1 MDGKG
6 MMENQ
11 LQKDREHKLQ
21 INTQEQQTIETTAF
35 DERFLQLNQESYAN
49 QTAEPDS
56 LALYREKT
64 AEMKDTA
71 ELGGTSG
78 KGKKSIDAEKKE
90 KIRRSKALT
99 GKATAYTEEIH
110 TQLAQVQQETTK
122 NDPELQLR
130 FLEQYRFT
138 PQMFVSSN
146 IRANFKEY
154 VSLVN
159 SYYKLQGLY
168 EESEDAAGMQRLE
181 ALAPI
186 VEAFTHRLSVYCEQ
200 NRVFLSGEILADKQ
214 KASQL
219 TQQEIDNWYGLVSEY
234 EPETAELPAA
244 PEEQLTAEEMKQVCT
259 QIHLLREDAEADPNS
274 DPAWLE
280 DLRLREQRYQAYYL
294 LAAKKAELADGGDT
308 AELEQTIRELQE
320 DVRRLELRKLRM
332 ELGMPQAGQQTETV
346 RRTREEAIS
355 TDSDML
361 SYQSRDRLAALN
373 RSLQEAGGSPD
384 TVALIG
390 QYVQGTRYRV
400 GYTRERENL
409 QAAQKAVEKAL
420 QQENNEQIREALL
433 GVKSYFDTMTNGT
446 LVVPEGAEI
455 LDFRN
460 KRPEETGTGQ
470 SGSTRNALIRKLT
483 YWSDQKDTP
492 LFAHEPTV
500 NDLKQRLV
508 SNCYM
513 MASVAGLVEFS
524 PEILKSCIVDEGDS
538 VVVRLYER
546 RVVEKAKEQPE
557 EETSVEKETSV
568 EELTEG
574 ELQEDQLGKDLLN
587 GFEVV
592 DDFEET
598 ELAPIY
604 VRVSK
609 EIPRIAGADA
619 LSSGA
624 LWMQM
629 IEKACAFVGK
639 ENVKGY
645 QSLWYGEGGAFLE
658 RLLGISQ
665 EPVGMENEDALFEEI
680 RTAKE
685 RGYVYHAGSKGTA
698 GKEDGLNGG
707 HAYTVM
713 GAKEID
719 GKKCILLR
727 NPYSTFS
734 LQYQENGEKT
744 RTGDLINVSSDETYG
759 QFYIEVS
766 DFVRTFERVSRTNI
780 AAGT

>member
-35 DERFLQLNQESYAN
+35 DERFLQLTQENYAN

-159 SYYKLQGLY
+159 SYYKLQSLY

-244 PEEQLTAEEMKQVCT
+244 PEEQLTAEEMKQVCA

-355 TDSDML
+355 TDSDKL

-373 RSLQEAGGSPD
+373 RSLQEVGGSPD
-384 TVALIG
+384 TVALIR

-409 QAAQKAVEKAL
+409 QAARKAVEKAL

-470 SGSTRNALIRKLT
+470 RGATRNALIRKLT

-557 EETSVEKETSV
+557 EETSVE
-568 EELTEG
+568 ELTEG
-574 ELQEDQLGKDLLN
+574 ELQEDQLGDNLMN
-587 GFEVV
+587 GFEML
-592 DDFEET
+592 DDIEET
-598 ELAPIY
+598 ELTPIY

-639 ENVKGY
+639 DKVKGY
-645 QSLWYGEGGAFLE
+645 QSLWYGEVGSFLE
-658 RLLGISQ
+658 RLLGISK
-665 EPVGMENEDALFEEI
+665 EPVNTEDEDALFEEI
-680 RTAKE
+680 RTGKE

>member
-6 MMENQ
+6 MMGNQ
-11 LQKDREHKLQ
+11 LQKEREHKLQ
-21 INTQEQQTIETTAF
+21 ITTQEQQTIETTAF
-35 DERFLQLNQESYAN
+35 DERFLQLTQESYAN

-78 KGKKSIDAEKKE
+78 KGKKSINAEKKE

-280 DLRLREQRYQAYYL
+280 DLQLREQRYQAYYL

-332 ELGMPQAGQQTETV
+332 ELGMPQAGQQTETI

-355 TDSDML
+355 TDSDKL

-409 QAAQKAVEKAL
+409 QAARKAVEKAL

-446 LVVPEGAEI
+446 LVIPEGAEI

-470 SGSTRNALIRKLT
+470 SGATRNALIRKLT

-546 RVVEKAKEQPE
+546 RVVEKAKKQPE
-557 EETSVEKETSV
+557 EETSV

-629 IEKACAFVGK
+629 IEKACAFVGR
-639 ENVKGY
+639 NGVTGY
-645 QSLWYGEGGAFLE
+645 QSLWYGEVGSFLE
-658 RLLGISQ
+658 RLLGISK
-665 EPVGMENEDALFEEI
+665 EPVGTEDEDALFEEI
-680 RTAKE
+680 RTGKE

>member
-11 LQKDREHKLQ
+11 LQKEREHKLQ
-21 INTQEQQTIETTAF
+21 ITTQEQQTIETTAF
-35 DERFLQLNQESYAN
+35 DERFLQLTQESYAN

-78 KGKKSIDAEKKE
+78 KGKKSINAEKKE

-244 PEEQLTAEEMKQVCT
+244 PEEQLTAEEMKQVCA

-355 TDSDML
+355 TDSDKL

-409 QAAQKAVEKAL
+409 QAARKAVEKAL

-470 SGSTRNALIRKLT
+470 RGATRNALIRKLT

-557 EETSVEKETSV
+557 EETSVE
-568 EELTEG
+568 ELTEG
-574 ELQEDQLGKDLLN
+574 ELQEDQLGDNLMN
-587 GFEVV
+587 GFEML
-592 DDFEET
+592 DDIEET
-598 ELAPIY
+598 ELTPIY

-639 ENVKGY
+639 DKVKGY
-645 QSLWYGEGGAFLE
+645 QSLWYGEVGSFLE
-658 RLLGISQ
+658 RLLGISK
-665 EPVGMENEDALFEEI
+665 EPVNTEDEDALFEEI
-680 RTAKE
+680 RTGKE

>member
-35 DERFLQLNQESYAN
+35 DERFLQLTQESYAN

-409 QAAQKAVEKAL
+409 QAARKAVEKAL
-420 QQENNEQIREALL
+420 QQENNEQIRTALL

-557 EETSVEKETSV
+557 EETSVE
-568 EELTEG
+568 ELTEG

-665 EPVGMENEDALFEEI
+665 EPVGTEDEDALFEEI

-685 RGYVYHAGSKGTA
+685 RGYVYNAGSKGTA

-766 DFVRTFERVSRTNI
+766 DFVRTFERVTRTNI

>member
-21 INTQEQQTIETTAF
+21 ITTQEQQTIETTAF

-355 TDSDML
+355 TDSDKL

-409 QAAQKAVEKAL
+409 QAARKAVEKAL

-557 EETSVEKETSV
+557 EETSVEEV
-568 EELTEG
+568 TEG
-574 ELQEDQLGKDLLN
+574 ELQEDQLEKDLMEDIEML
-587 GFEVV
+587 

-629 IEKACAFVGK
+629 IEKACAFVGR
-639 ENVKGY
+639 NGVKGY

-658 RLLGISQ
+658 RLLGISK
-665 EPVGMENEDALFEEI
+665 EPVGTEDEDALFEEI

>member
-78 KGKKSIDAEKKE
+78 KGKKSINAEKKE

-110 TQLAQVQQETTK
+110 TQLAQVQQETTQ

-355 TDSDML
+355 TDSDKL

-409 QAAQKAVEKAL
+409 QAARKAVEKAL

-460 KRPEETGTGQ
+460 KRPEEAGTGQ

-546 RVVEKAKEQPE
+546 KVVEKAKEQPE
-557 EETSVEKETSV
+557 EETSVE
-568 EELTEG
+568 ELTEE

-592 DDFEET
+592 DDIEET

-645 QSLWYGEGGAFLE
+645 QSLWYGEVGSFLE
-658 RLLGISQ
+658 RLLGISK
-665 EPVGMENEDALFEEI
+665 EPVNTENEDALFEEI
-680 RTAKE
+680 RTGKE

>member
-11 LQKDREHKLQ
+11 LQKEREHKLQ
-21 INTQEQQTIETTAF
+21 VNTQEQQKIETTAF
-35 DERFLQLNQESYAN
+35 DERFLQLTQESYAN

-78 KGKKSIDAEKKE
+78 KGKKSINAEKKE
-90 KIRRSKALT
+90 KIRRSKAMT
-99 GKATAYTEEIH
+99 SKATAYTEEIH

-159 SYYKLQGLY
+159 SYYKIQRLY

-219 TQQEIDNWYGLVSEY
+219 TQQEIDDWYGLVSEY
-234 EPETAELPAA
+234 EPQTAELPAA
-244 PEEQLTAEEMKQVCT
+244 PEEQLTAEEMKQVCA

-332 ELGMPQAGQQTETV
+332 ELGMPQAGQQTETT

-355 TDSDML
+355 TDSDKL

-373 RSLQEAGGSPD
+373 RSLQAAGGSPD

-409 QAAQKAVEKAL
+409 QAARKAVEKAL

-433 GVKSYFDTMTNGT
+433 GVKSYFDKMTNGT

-455 LDFRN
+455 LDCRN
-460 KRPEETGTGQ
+460 KRPEESGTGGR
-470 SGSTRNALIRKLT
+470 GSTRNALIRKLT

-513 MASVAGLVEFS
+513 MASTAGLVEFS
-524 PEILKSCIVDEGDS
+524 PEILKGCIVDEGDS

-546 RVVEKAKEQPE
+546 RVVNKAKEQPE
-557 EETSVEKETSV
+557 EEPSV

-574 ELQEDQLGKDLLN
+574 ELQEDQLEDDLLD
-587 GFEVV
+587 GFDLL
-592 DDFEET
+592 DDIEET

-629 IEKACAFVGK
+629 IEKACAFVGRDK
-639 ENVKGY
+639 VKGY

-658 RLLGISQ
+658 RLLGIS
-665 EPVGMENEDALFEEI
+665 PVHVDTEDEDALFEEI
-680 RTAKE
+680 RTGKE
-685 RGYVYHAGSKGTA
+685 RGYVYNAGTKGTA
-698 GKEDGLNGG
+698 GKEDGLNGR

-766 DFVRTFERVSRTNI
+766 DFVRKFGQVTRTNI

>member
-35 DERFLQLNQESYAN
+35 DERFLQLTQESYAN

-78 KGKKSIDAEKKE
+78 KGKKSINAEKKE

-259 QIHLLREDAEADPNS
+259 QIHLLREGAEADPNS

-332 ELGMPQAGQQTETV
+332 ELGMPQAGQQTETIH
-346 RRTREEAIS
+346 RTREEAIS
-355 TDSDML
+355 TDSDKL

-409 QAAQKAVEKAL
+409 QAARKAVEKAL

-460 KRPEETGTGQ
+460 KRPEESGTGQ
-470 SGSTRNALIRKLT
+470 SGATRNALIRKLT

-557 EETSVEKETSV
+557 EETSVE
-568 EELTEG
+568 ELTEG

-629 IEKACAFVGK
+629 IEKACAFVGR
-639 ENVKGY
+639 NGVKGY
-645 QSLWYGEGGAFLE
+645 QSLWYGEVGSFLE
-658 RLLGISQ
+658 RLLGISK
-665 EPVGMENEDALFEEI
+665 EPVETENEDALFEEI
-680 RTAKE
+680 RTGKE

>member
-35 DERFLQLNQESYAN
+35 DERFLQLKQENYAN

-78 KGKKSIDAEKKE
+78 KGKKSINAEKKE

-186 VEAFTHRLSVYCEQ
+186 VEAFTQRLSVYCEQ

-244 PEEQLTAEEMKQVCT
+244 PEEQLTAEEMKQVCA

-355 TDSDML
+355 TDSDKL

-373 RSLQEAGGSPD
+373 RSLQEVGGSPD

-409 QAAQKAVEKAL
+409 QAARKAVEKAL

-470 SGSTRNALIRKLT
+470 RGATRNALIRKLT

-557 EETSVEKETSV
+557 EETSVE
-568 EELTEG
+568 ELTEA

-587 GFEVV
+587 GFEML
-592 DDFEET
+592 DDIEET
-598 ELAPIY
+598 ELTPIY

-665 EPVGMENEDALFEEI
+665 EPVGMEDEDALFEEI

>member
-11 LQKDREHKLQ
+11 LQKEREHKLQ
-21 INTQEQQTIETTAF
+21 ITTQEQQTIETTAF
-35 DERFLQLNQESYAN
+35 DERFLQLTQESYAN

-78 KGKKSIDAEKKE
+78 KGKKSINAEKKE

-110 TQLAQVQQETTK
+110 TQLAEVQQETTK

-244 PEEQLTAEEMKQVCT
+244 PEEQLTAEEMKQVCA
-259 QIHLLREDAEADPNS
+259 QIHLLREDAETDPNS

-280 DLRLREQRYQAYYL
+280 DLQLREQRYQAYYL

-332 ELGMPQAGQQTETV
+332 ELGMPQAGQQTETIH
-346 RRTREEAIS
+346 RTREEAIS
-355 TDSDML
+355 TDSDKL

-400 GYTRERENL
+400 GSTRERENL
-409 QAAQKAVEKAL
+409 QAARKAVEKAL

-460 KRPEETGTGQ
+460 KRPEEAGTGQ

-546 RVVEKAKEQPE
+546 RVVEKAKKQPE
-557 EETSVEKETSV
+557 EETSV

-629 IEKACAFVGK
+629 IEKACAFVGR
-639 ENVKGY
+639 NGVKGY
-645 QSLWYGEGGAFLE
+645 QSLWYGEVGSFLE
-658 RLLGISQ
+658 RLLGISK
-665 EPVGMENEDALFEEI
+665 EPVETENEDALFEEI
-680 RTAKE
+680 RTGKE

>member
-35 DERFLQLNQESYAN
+35 DERFLQLTQESYAN

-409 QAAQKAVEKAL
+409 QAARKAVEKAL

-557 EETSVEKETSV
+557 EETSVEEV
-568 EELTEG
+568 TEG
-574 ELQEDQLGKDLLN
+574 ELQEDQLEKDLMEDIEML
-587 GFEVV
+587 

-629 IEKACAFVGK
+629 IEKACAFVGR
-639 ENVKGY
+639 NGVKGY
-645 QSLWYGEGGAFLE
+645 QSLWYGEVGSFLE
-658 RLLGISQ
+658 RLLGISK
-665 EPVGMENEDALFEEI
+665 EPVGTEDEDALFEEI

>member
-11 LQKDREHKLQ
+11 LQKEREHKLQ
-21 INTQEQQTIETTAF
+21 ITTQEQQTIETTAF
-35 DERFLQLNQESYAN
+35 DERFLQLTQESYAN

-78 KGKKSIDAEKKE
+78 KGKKSINAEKKE

-99 GKATAYTEEIH
+99 VKATAYTEEIH

-244 PEEQLTAEEMKQVCT
+244 PEEQLTAEEMKQVCA

-332 ELGMPQAGQQTETV
+332 ELGMPQAGQQTETIH
-346 RRTREEAIS
+346 RTREEAIS
-355 TDSDML
+355 TDSDKL

-373 RSLQEAGGSPD
+373 RSLQAAGGSPD

-409 QAAQKAVEKAL
+409 QAARKAVEKAL

-433 GVKSYFDTMTNGT
+433 EVKSYFDTMTNGT

-460 KRPEETGTGQ
+460 KRPEESGTGQ
-470 SGSTRNALIRKLT
+470 IGSTRNALIRKLT

-513 MASVAGLVEFS
+513 MASTAGLVEFS

-546 RVVEKAKEQPE
+546 RVVEKTKEQPE
-557 EETSVEKETSV
+557 EETSVEEV
-568 EELTEG
+568 TEG
-574 ELQEDQLGKDLLN
+574 ELQEDQLEKDLMEDIEML
-587 GFEVV
+587 
-592 DDFEET
+592 DDIEKT
-598 ELAPIY
+598 EFAPIY

-629 IEKACAFVGK
+629 IEKACAFVGRN
-639 ENVKGY
+639 EVKGY
-645 QSLWYGEGGAFLE
+645 QSLWYGEGGEFLE

-665 EPVGMENEDALFEEI
+665 EPVGMEDENALFEEI

-685 RGYVYHAGSKGTA
+685 RGYVYNAGSKDAA

-713 GAKEID
+713 GAKVID

-766 DFVRTFERVSRTNI
+766 DFVRKFKRVTRTNI

>member
-11 LQKDREHKLQ
+11 LQKEREHKLQ

-159 SYYKLQGLY
+159 SYYKLQRLY

-355 TDSDML
+355 TDSDKL

-409 QAAQKAVEKAL
+409 QAARKAVEKAL
-420 QQENNEQIREALL
+420 QQENNEQIRTALL

-557 EETSVEKETSV
+557 EETSVE
-568 EELTEG
+568 ELTEG

-629 IEKACAFVGK
+629 IEKACAFVGR
-639 ENVKGY
+639 NGVKGY
-645 QSLWYGEGGAFLE
+645 QSLWYGEVGSFLE
-658 RLLGISQ
+658 RLLGISK
-665 EPVGMENEDALFEEI
+665 EPVGTEDEDALFEEI

>member
-35 DERFLQLNQESYAN
+35 DERFLQLKQENYAN

-78 KGKKSIDAEKKE
+78 KGKKSINAEKKE

-186 VEAFTHRLSVYCEQ
+186 VEAFTQRLSVYCEQ

-244 PEEQLTAEEMKQVCT
+244 PEEQLTAEEMKQVCA

-355 TDSDML
+355 TDSDKL

-373 RSLQEAGGSPD
+373 RSLQEVGGSPD

-409 QAAQKAVEKAL
+409 QAARKAVEKAL

-470 SGSTRNALIRKLT
+470 RGATRNALIRKLT

-557 EETSVEKETSV
+557 EETSVE
-568 EELTEG
+568 ELTEA

-587 GFEVV
+587 GFEML
-592 DDFEET
+592 DDIEET
-598 ELAPIY
+598 ELTPIY

-665 EPVGMENEDALFEEI
+665 EPVGTEDEDALFEEI

>member
-35 DERFLQLNQESYAN
+35 DERFLQLTQESYAN

-78 KGKKSIDAEKKE
+78 KGKKSINAEKKE

-99 GKATAYTEEIH
+99 SKATAYTEEIH

-154 VSLVN
+154 VSLIN

-168 EESEDAAGMQRLE
+168 EESEDTAGMQRLE

-234 EPETAELPAA
+234 EPETAELSAA

-332 ELGMPQAGQQTETV
+332 ELGMPQAGQQTETIH
-346 RRTREEAIS
+346 RTREEAIS
-355 TDSDML
+355 TDSDKL

-373 RSLQEAGGSPD
+373 RSLQAAGGPPD

-409 QAAQKAVEKAL
+409 QAARKAVEKAL

-460 KRPEETGTGQ
+460 KRPEEAGTGQ

-513 MASVAGLVEFS
+513 MASTAGLVEFS

-557 EETSVEKETSV
+557 EETSVEEV
-568 EELTEG
+568 TEG
-574 ELQEDQLGKDLLN
+574 ELQEDQLEKDLMEDIEML
-587 GFEVV
+587 
-592 DDFEET
+592 DDIEET
-598 ELAPIY
+598 EFAPIY

-658 RLLGISQ
+658 RLLGISL
-665 EPVGMENEDALFEEI
+665 EPVDMENEDALFEEI

-685 RGYVYHAGSKGTA
+685 RGYVYNVGSKDEA

-719 GKKCILLR
+719 GKKYILLR

-766 DFVRTFERVSRTNI
+766 DFVRKFKKVTRTNI

>member
-11 LQKDREHKLQ
+11 LQKEREHKLQ

-35 DERFLQLNQESYAN
+35 DERFLQLTQESYAN

-78 KGKKSIDAEKKE
+78 KGKKSINAEKKE

-244 PEEQLTAEEMKQVCT
+244 PEEQLTAEEMKQVCA

-400 GYTRERENL
+400 GYTREREHL
-409 QAAQKAVEKAL
+409 QAARKAVEKAL
-420 QQENNEQIREALL
+420 QQENNEQIRTALL

-446 LVVPEGAEI
+446 LVIPEGAEI

-658 RLLGISQ
+658 RLLGISK
-665 EPVGMENEDALFEEI
+665 EPVDTENEDALFEEI

-719 GKKCILLR
+719 GKKYILLR

>member
-280 DLRLREQRYQAYYL
+280 DLRLREQRYQAYHL

-409 QAAQKAVEKAL
+409 QAARKAVEKAL
-420 QQENNEQIREALL
+420 QQENNEQIRTALL

-460 KRPEETGTGQ
+460 KRPEEAGTGQ

-557 EETSVEKETSV
+557 EETSV

-658 RLLGISQ
+658 RLLGISK
-665 EPVGMENEDALFEEI
+665 EPVGTEDEDALFEEI

>member
-11 LQKDREHKLQ
+11 LQKEREHKLQ

-409 QAAQKAVEKAL
+409 QAARKAVEKAL
-420 QQENNEQIREALL
+420 QQENNEQIRTALL

-460 KRPEETGTGQ
+460 KRPEEAGTGQ

-665 EPVGMENEDALFEEI
+665 EPVGTEDEDALFEEI

-766 DFVRTFERVSRTNI
+766 DFVRTFERVTRTNI

>member
-11 LQKDREHKLQ
+11 LQKEREHKLQ
-21 INTQEQQTIETTAF
+21 ITTQEQQTIETTAF
-35 DERFLQLNQESYAN
+35 DERFLQLTQESYAN

-78 KGKKSIDAEKKE
+78 KGKKSINAEKKE

-110 TQLAQVQQETTK
+110 TQLAEVQQETTK

-259 QIHLLREDAEADPNS
+259 QIHLLRENAEADPNS

-355 TDSDML
+355 TDSDKL

-373 RSLQEAGGSPD
+373 RSLQAAGGSPD

-409 QAAQKAVEKAL
+409 QAARKAVEKAL

-470 SGSTRNALIRKLT
+470 RGATRNALIRKLT

-546 RVVEKAKEQPE
+546 RVVEKAKKQPE
-557 EETSVEKETSV
+557 EETSV

-592 DDFEET
+592 DDIEET

-645 QSLWYGEGGAFLE
+645 QSLWYGEVGSFLE
-658 RLLGISQ
+658 RLLGISK
-665 EPVGMENEDALFEEI
+665 EPVDTENEDALFEEI
-680 RTAKE
+680 RTGKE

>member
-11 LQKDREHKLQ
+11 LQKEREHKLQ

-35 DERFLQLNQESYAN
+35 DERFLQLTQESYAN

-71 ELGGTSG
+71 ELGGTSS
-78 KGKKSIDAEKKE
+78 KGKKSINAEKKE

-409 QAAQKAVEKAL
+409 QAARKAVEKAL

-470 SGSTRNALIRKLT
+470 RGATRNALIRKLT

-546 RVVEKAKEQPE
+546 RVVEKAKEQPGE
-557 EETSVEKETSV
+557 ETSV

-574 ELQEDQLGKDLLN
+574 ELQEDQLGDNLMN
-587 GFEVV
+587 GFEML
-592 DDFEET
+592 DDIEET
-598 ELAPIY
+598 ELTPIY

-639 ENVKGY
+639 DKVKGY
-645 QSLWYGEGGAFLE
+645 QSLWYGEVGSFLE
-658 RLLGISQ
+658 RLLGISK
-665 EPVGMENEDALFEEI
+665 EPVNTEDEDALFEEI
-680 RTAKE
+680 RTGKE
-685 RGYVYHAGSKGTA
+685 RGYVYHAGSKGSA

>member
-1 MDGKG
+1 MSKTGV
-6 MMENQ
+6 MESQ
-11 LQKDREHKLQ
+11 LHKEQEHKLQ
-21 INTQEQQTIETTAF
+21 INTQEQQAVETTVF
-35 DERFLQLNQESYAN
+35 DERFLQQTQESHAN

-78 KGKKSIDAEKKE
+78 KGAKSINAEKKE
-90 KIRRSKALT
+90 KIRRSKAMT
-99 GKATAYTEEIH
+99 SKATAYTEEIH
-110 TQLAQVQQETTK
+110 TQLAQVQRETTK

-168 EESEDAAGMQRLE
+168 EESDDTAGMQRLE
-181 ALAPI
+181 ALAPV

-244 PEEQLTAEEMKQVCT
+244 PEEQLTAEEMQQVCA

-280 DLRLREQRYQAYYL
+280 DLQLREQRYQAYYL
-294 LAAKKAELADGGDT
+294 LAARKDELGRMGENGGDT
-308 AELEQTIRELQE
+308 AELEQTIKELQA
-320 DVRRLELRKLRM
+320 DVKRLELRKLRM
-332 ELGMPQAGQQTETV
+332 ELGMPQVEQHTETT

-355 TDSDML
+355 TDSDKL
-361 SYQSRDRLAALN
+361 SYQSRDQLAALN
-373 RSLQEAGGSPD
+373 RSLQAAGGSPD

-390 QYVQGTRYRV
+390 QYIQGTRYRV
-400 GYTRERENL
+400 GYTKERENL
-409 QAAQKAVEKAL
+409 QAARKAVEKAL
-420 QQENNEQIREALL
+420 QQENNEELRETLSEI
-433 GVKSYFDTMTNGT
+433 KSYFDKMTNGT
-446 LVVPEGAEI
+446 LVVPEGTEI
-455 LDFRN
+455 LDCRN
-460 KRPEETGTGQ
+460 KRPEESGTGGR
-470 SGSTRNALIRKLT
+470 GSTRNALIRKLT

-513 MASVAGLVEFS
+513 MASTAGLVEFS

-546 RVVEKAKEQPE
+546 RVVNKAKEAPE
-557 EETSVEKETSV
+557 EEPPV
-568 EELTEG
+568 EELTE
-574 ELQEDQLGKDLLN
+574 EDLLEEQLDDDLLD
-587 GFEVV
+587 GFDLL
-592 DDFEET
+592 DDIEET

-629 IEKACAFVGK
+629 IEKACAFVGRDK
-639 ENVKGY
+639 VKGY

-658 RLLGISQ
+658 RLLGISP
-665 EPVGMENEDALFEEI
+665 EHVDTENEDALFEEI
-680 RTAKE
+680 RTGKE
-685 RGYVYHAGSKGTA
+685 RGYVYNAGTKGTA

-744 RTGDLINVSSDETYG
+744 RTGDMINVSSDETYG

-766 DFVRTFERVSRTNI
+766 DFVKKFGQVTRTNI
-780 AAGT
+780 ASGT

>member
-11 LQKDREHKLQ
+11 LQKEREHKLQ
-21 INTQEQQTIETTAF
+21 ITTQEQQTIETTAF
-35 DERFLQLNQESYAN
+35 DERFLQLTQESYAN

-78 KGKKSIDAEKKE
+78 KGKKSINAEKKE

-244 PEEQLTAEEMKQVCT
+244 PEEQLTAEEMKQVCA

-294 LAAKKAELADGGDT
+294 LAAKKAELTDGGDT

-332 ELGMPQAGQQTETV
+332 ELGMPQAGQQTETIH
-346 RRTREEAIS
+346 RTREEAIS
-355 TDSDML
+355 TDSDKL

-373 RSLQEAGGSPD
+373 RSLQAAGGSPD

-409 QAAQKAVEKAL
+409 QAARKAVEKAL

-433 GVKSYFDTMTNGT
+433 EVKSYFDTMTNGT

-460 KRPEETGTGQ
+460 KRPEESGTGQ

-513 MASVAGLVEFS
+513 MASTAGLVEFS

-546 RVVEKAKEQPE
+546 RVVEKTKEQPE
-557 EETSVEKETSV
+557 EETSVEEV
-568 EELTEG
+568 TEG
-574 ELQEDQLGKDLLN
+574 ELQEDQLEKDLMEDIEML
-587 GFEVV
+587 
-592 DDFEET
+592 DDIEKT
-598 ELAPIY
+598 EFAPIY

-639 ENVKGY
+639 EKVKGY
-645 QSLWYGEGGAFLE
+645 QSLWYGEGGEFLE

-665 EPVGMENEDALFEEI
+665 EPVGMEDENALFEEI

-685 RGYVYHAGSKGTA
+685 RGYVYNAGSKDAA

-713 GAKEID
+713 GAKVID

-766 DFVRTFERVSRTNI
+766 DFVRKFKRVTRTNI

>member
-35 DERFLQLNQESYAN
+35 DERFLQLTQESYAN

-355 TDSDML
+355 TDSDKL

-373 RSLQEAGGSPD
+373 RSLQEVGGSPD
-384 TVALIG
+384 TVALIR

-409 QAAQKAVEKAL
+409 QAARKAVEKAL

-470 SGSTRNALIRKLT
+470 RGATRNALIRKLT

-557 EETSVEKETSV
+557 EETSVE
-568 EELTEG
+568 ELTEG
-574 ELQEDQLGKDLLN
+574 ELQEDQLGDNLMN
-587 GFEVV
+587 GFEML
-592 DDFEET
+592 DDIEET
-598 ELAPIY
+598 ELTPIY

-639 ENVKGY
+639 DKVKGY
-645 QSLWYGEGGAFLE
+645 QSLWYGEVGSFLE
-658 RLLGISQ
+658 RLLGISK
-665 EPVGMENEDALFEEI
+665 EPVDTENEDALFEEI
-680 RTAKE
+680 RTGKE

-744 RTGDLINVSSDETYG
+744 RTGDLINASSDETYG

>member
-11 LQKDREHKLQ
+11 LQKEREHKLQ
-21 INTQEQQTIETTAF
+21 ITTQEQQTIETTAF
-35 DERFLQLNQESYAN
+35 DERFLQLTQESYAN

-78 KGKKSIDAEKKE
+78 KGKKSINAEKKE

-280 DLRLREQRYQAYYL
+280 DLQLREQRYQAYYL

-332 ELGMPQAGQQTETV
+332 ELGMPQAGQQTETI

-355 TDSDML
+355 TDSDKL

-409 QAAQKAVEKAL
+409 QAARKAVEKAL

-470 SGSTRNALIRKLT
+470 SGATRNALIRKLT

-546 RVVEKAKEQPE
+546 RVVEKAKKQPE
-557 EETSVEKETSV
+557 EETSV

-574 ELQEDQLGKDLLN
+574 ELQEDQLGKDLLD

-629 IEKACAFVGK
+629 IEKACAFVGR
-639 ENVKGY
+639 NGVKGY
-645 QSLWYGEGGAFLE
+645 QSLWYGEVGSFLE
-658 RLLGISQ
+658 RLLGISK
-665 EPVGMENEDALFEEI
+665 EPVETENEDALFEEI
-680 RTAKE
+680 RTGKE

>member
-355 TDSDML
+355 TDSDKL

-409 QAAQKAVEKAL
+409 QAARKAVEKAL

-470 SGSTRNALIRKLT
+470 RGATRNALIRKLT

-557 EETSVEKETSV
+557 EETSVE
-568 EELTEG
+568 ELTEG
-574 ELQEDQLGKDLLN
+574 ELQEDQLGDNLMN
-587 GFEVV
+587 GFEML
-592 DDFEET
+592 DDIEET
-598 ELAPIY
+598 ELTPIY

-639 ENVKGY
+639 DKVKGY
-645 QSLWYGEGGAFLE
+645 QSLWYGEVGSFLE
-658 RLLGISQ
+658 RLLGISK
-665 EPVGMENEDALFEEI
+665 EPVDTENEDALFEEI
-680 RTAKE
+680 RTGKE

-744 RTGDLINVSSDETYG
+744 RTGDLINASSDETYG

>member
-35 DERFLQLNQESYAN
+35 DERFLQLTQENYAN

-78 KGKKSIDAEKKE
+78 KGKKSINAEKKE

-244 PEEQLTAEEMKQVCT
+244 PEEQLTAEEMKQVCA

-355 TDSDML
+355 TDSDKL

-409 QAAQKAVEKAL
+409 QAARKAVEKAL

-470 SGSTRNALIRKLT
+470 RGATRNALIRKLT

-557 EETSVEKETSV
+557 EETSVE
-568 EELTEG
+568 ELTEG
-574 ELQEDQLGKDLLN
+574 ELQEDQLGDNLMN
-587 GFEVV
+587 GFEML
-592 DDFEET
+592 DDIEET
-598 ELAPIY
+598 ELTPIY

-639 ENVKGY
+639 DKVKGY
-645 QSLWYGEGGAFLE
+645 QSLWYGEVGSFLE
-658 RLLGISQ
+658 RLLGISK
-665 EPVGMENEDALFEEI
+665 EPVNTEDEDALFEEI
-680 RTAKE
+680 RTGKE

-744 RTGDLINVSSDETYG
+744 RTGDLINASSDETYG

>member
-35 DERFLQLNQESYAN
+35 DERFLQLKQENYAN

-78 KGKKSIDAEKKE
+78 KGKKSINAEKKE

-244 PEEQLTAEEMKQVCT
+244 PEEQLTAEEMKQVCA

-274 DPAWLE
+274 DPTWLE

-355 TDSDML
+355 TDSDKL

-409 QAAQKAVEKAL
+409 QAARKAVEKAL

-470 SGSTRNALIRKLT
+470 RGAARNALIRKLT

-557 EETSVEKETSV
+557 EETSVE
-568 EELTEG
+568 ELTEG
-574 ELQEDQLGKDLLN
+574 ELQEDQLGDNLMN
-587 GFEVV
+587 GFEML
-592 DDFEET
+592 DDIEET
-598 ELAPIY
+598 ELTPIY

-639 ENVKGY
+639 DKVKGY
-645 QSLWYGEGGAFLE
+645 QSLWYGEVGSFLE
-658 RLLGISQ
+658 RLLGISK
-665 EPVGMENEDALFEEI
+665 EPVDTEDEDALFEEI
-680 RTAKE
+680 RTGKE

>member
-35 DERFLQLNQESYAN
+35 DERFLQLTQESYAN

-78 KGKKSIDAEKKE
+78 KGKKSINAEKKE

-110 TQLAQVQQETTK
+110 TQLAQVQQETTQ

-259 QIHLLREDAEADPNS
+259 QIHLLRENAEADPNS

-409 QAAQKAVEKAL
+409 QAARKAVEKAL

-460 KRPEETGTGQ
+460 KRPEESGTGQ
-470 SGSTRNALIRKLT
+470 SGATRNALIRKLT

-546 RVVEKAKEQPE
+546 RVVEKAKKQPE
-557 EETSVEKETSV
+557 EETSV

-592 DDFEET
+592 DDIEET

-645 QSLWYGEGGAFLE
+645 QSLWYGEVGSFLE
-658 RLLGISQ
+658 RLLGISK
-665 EPVGMENEDALFEEI
+665 EPVDTENEDALFEEI
-680 RTAKE
+680 RTGKE

>member
-11 LQKDREHKLQ
+11 LQKEREHKLQ
-21 INTQEQQTIETTAF
+21 ITTQEQQTIETTAF
-35 DERFLQLNQESYAN
+35 DERFLQLTQESYAN

-78 KGKKSIDAEKKE
+78 KGKKSINAEKKE

-168 EESEDAAGMQRLE
+168 QESEDAEGMQRLE

-244 PEEQLTAEEMKQVCT
+244 PEEQLTAEEMKQVCA

-274 DPAWLE
+274 DTAWLE

-355 TDSDML
+355 TDSDKL

-409 QAAQKAVEKAL
+409 QAARKAVEKAL

-470 SGSTRNALIRKLT
+470 SGATRNALIRKLT

-557 EETSVEKETSV
+557 EETSVE
-568 EELTEG
+568 ELTEG
-574 ELQEDQLGKDLLN
+574 ELQEDQLGQELLN

-629 IEKACAFVGK
+629 IEKACAFVGRN
-639 ENVKGY
+639 EVKGY
-645 QSLWYGEGGAFLE
+645 QSLWYGEVGSFLE
-658 RLLGISQ
+658 RLLGISK
-665 EPVGMENEDALFEEI
+665 EPVDTEDEDALFEEI
-680 RTAKE
+680 RTGKE

>member
-11 LQKDREHKLQ
+11 LQKEREHKLQ

-35 DERFLQLNQESYAN
+35 DERFLQLTQESYAN

-64 AEMKDTA
+64 SEMKDTA

-78 KGKKSIDAEKKE
+78 KGKKSINAEKKE

-355 TDSDML
+355 TDSDKL

-409 QAAQKAVEKAL
+409 QAVRKAVEKAL
-420 QQENNEQIREALL
+420 QQENNEQIRKALL

-460 KRPEETGTGQ
+460 KRPEEAGTGQ

-557 EETSVEKETSV
+557 EETSVEEV
-568 EELTEG
+568 TEG
-574 ELQEDQLGKDLLN
+574 ELQEDQLEKDLMEDIEML
-587 GFEVV
+587 
-592 DDFEET
+592 DDIEKT
-598 ELAPIY
+598 EFAPIY

-665 EPVGMENEDALFEEI
+665 EPVGMEDEDALFEEI

-744 RTGDLINVSSDETYG
+744 RTGDLINVSSDDTYG

-766 DFVRTFERVSRTNI
+766 DFVRTFERVTRTNI

>member
-35 DERFLQLNQESYAN
+35 DERFLQLKQENYAN

-78 KGKKSIDAEKKE
+78 KGKKSINAEKKE

-244 PEEQLTAEEMKQVCT
+244 PEEQLTAEEMKQVCA

-409 QAAQKAVEKAL
+409 QAARKAVEKAL
-420 QQENNEQIREALL
+420 QQENNEQIRMALL

-460 KRPEETGTGQ
+460 KRPEEAGTGQ

-557 EETSVEKETSV
+557 EETSVEEV
-568 EELTEG
+568 TEG
-574 ELQEDQLGKDLLN
+574 ELQEDQLEKDLMEDIEML
-587 GFEVV
+587 
-592 DDFEET
+592 DDIEKT
-598 ELAPIY
+598 EFAPIY

-665 EPVGMENEDALFEEI
+665 EPVGMEDEDALFEEI

-719 GKKCILLR
+719 GKKYILLR

-766 DFVRTFERVSRTNI
+766 DFVRKFKRVTRTNI

>member
-11 LQKDREHKLQ
+11 LQKEREHKLQ
-21 INTQEQQTIETTAF
+21 INTKEQQTIETTAF
-35 DERFLQLNQESYAN
+35 DGRFLQLTQESYAN

-355 TDSDML
+355 TDSDKL

-409 QAAQKAVEKAL
+409 QAARKAVEKAL
-420 QQENNEQIREALL
+420 QQENNEQIRTALL

-557 EETSVEKETSV
+557 EETSVEEV
-568 EELTEG
+568 TEG
-574 ELQEDQLGKDLLN
+574 ELQEDQLEKDLMEDIEML
-587 GFEVV
+587 

-658 RLLGISQ
+658 RLLGISK
-665 EPVGMENEDALFEEI
+665 EPVGTEDEDALFEEI

>member
-1 MDGKG
+1 MSKTGV
-6 MMENQ
+6 MESQ
-11 LQKDREHKLQ
+11 LHKEQEHKLQ
-21 INTQEQQTIETTAF
+21 INTQEQQAVETTVF
-35 DERFLQLNQESYAN
+35 DERFLQQTQESHAN

-78 KGKKSIDAEKKE
+78 KGAKSINAEKKE
-90 KIRRSKALT
+90 KIRRSKAMT
-99 GKATAYTEEIH
+99 SKATAYTEEIH
-110 TQLAQVQQETTK
+110 TQLAQVQRETTK

-168 EESEDAAGMQRLE
+168 EESEDAEGMQRLE

-214 KASQL
+214 QASQL

-332 ELGMPQAGQQTETV
+332 ELGMPQAGQQTETI

-355 TDSDML
+355 TDSDKL

-409 QAAQKAVEKAL
+409 QAARKAVEKAL

-513 MASVAGLVEFS
+513 MASTAGLVEFS

-546 RVVEKAKEQPE
+546 RVVNKAKEAPE
-557 EETSVEKETSV
+557 EEPPV
-568 EELTEG
+568 EELTE
-574 ELQEDQLGKDLLN
+574 EDLLEEQLDDDLLD
-587 GFEVV
+587 GFDLL
-592 DDFEET
+592 DDIEET

-629 IEKACAFVGK
+629 IEKACAFVGRDK
-639 ENVKGY
+639 VKGY

-658 RLLGISQ
+658 RLLGISP
-665 EPVGMENEDALFEEI
+665 EPVDTENEDALFEEI
-680 RTAKE
+680 RTGKE
-685 RGYVYHAGSKGTA
+685 RGYVYNAGTKGTA

-744 RTGDLINVSSDETYG
+744 RTGDLINISSDETYG

-766 DFVRTFERVSRTNI
+766 DFVKKFGQVTRTNI
-780 AAGT
+780 ASGT

>member
-1 MDGKG
+1 
-6 MMENQ
+6 
-11 LQKDREHKLQ
+11 
-21 INTQEQQTIETTAF
+21 
-35 DERFLQLNQESYAN
+35 
-49 QTAEPDS
+49 
-56 LALYREKT
+56 
-64 AEMKDTA
+64 MKDTA

-78 KGKKSIDAEKKE
+78 KGKKSINAEKKE

-244 PEEQLTAEEMKQVCT
+244 PEEQLTAEEMKQVCA

-355 TDSDML
+355 TDSDKL

-384 TVALIG
+384 SATP
-390 QYVQGTRYRV
+390 
-400 GYTRERENL
+400 ER
-409 QAAQKAVEKAL
+409 
-420 QQENNEQIREALL
+420 
-433 GVKSYFDTMTNGT
+433 S
-446 LVVPEGAEI
+446 
-455 LDFRN
+455 
-460 KRPEETGTGQ
+460 
-470 SGSTRNALIRKLT
+470 
-483 YWSDQKDTP
+483 
-492 LFAHEPTV
+492 
-500 NDLKQRLV
+500 
-508 SNCYM
+508 
-513 MASVAGLVEFS
+513 
-524 PEILKSCIVDEGDS
+524 
-538 VVVRLYER
+538 
-546 RVVEKAKEQPE
+546 
-557 EETSVEKETSV
+557 
-568 EELTEG
+568 
-574 ELQEDQLGKDLLN
+574 
-587 GFEVV
+587 
-592 DDFEET
+592 
-598 ELAPIY
+598 
-604 VRVSK
+604 
-609 EIPRIAGADA
+609 
-619 LSSGA
+619 
-624 LWMQM
+624 
-629 IEKACAFVGK
+629 
-639 ENVKGY
+639 
-645 QSLWYGEGGAFLE
+645 
-658 RLLGISQ
+658 
-665 EPVGMENEDALFEEI
+665 
-680 RTAKE
+680 
-685 RGYVYHAGSKGTA
+685 
-698 GKEDGLNGG
+698 
-707 HAYTVM
+707 
-713 GAKEID
+713 
-719 GKKCILLR
+719 
-727 NPYSTFS
+727 
-734 LQYQENGEKT
+734 
-744 RTGDLINVSSDETYG
+744 
-759 QFYIEVS
+759 
-766 DFVRTFERVSRTNI
+766 
-780 AAGT
+780 

>member
-35 DERFLQLNQESYAN
+35 DERFLQLKQENYAN

-78 KGKKSIDAEKKE
+78 KGKKSINAEKKE

-244 PEEQLTAEEMKQVCT
+244 PEEQLTAEEMKQVCA

-274 DPAWLE
+274 DPTWLE

-355 TDSDML
+355 TDSDKL

-409 QAAQKAVEKAL
+409 QAARKAVEKAL

-470 SGSTRNALIRKLT
+470 RGATRNALIRKLT

-557 EETSVEKETSV
+557 EETSVE
-568 EELTEG
+568 ELTEG
-574 ELQEDQLGKDLLN
+574 ELQEDQLGDNLMN
-587 GFEVV
+587 GFEML
-592 DDFEET
+592 DDIEET
-598 ELAPIY
+598 ELTPIY

-639 ENVKGY
+639 DKVKGY
-645 QSLWYGEGGAFLE
+645 QSLWYGEVGSFLE
-658 RLLGISQ
+658 RLLGISK
-665 EPVGMENEDALFEEI
+665 EPVNTEDEDALFEEI
-680 RTAKE
+680 RTGKE

>member
-11 LQKDREHKLQ
+11 LQKEREHKLQ

-35 DERFLQLNQESYAN
+35 DERFLQLTQESYAN

-110 TQLAQVQQETTK
+110 TQLAQVQQETTQ

-355 TDSDML
+355 TDSDKL

-400 GYTRERENL
+400 GYTREREHL
-409 QAAQKAVEKAL
+409 QAARKAVEKAL

-470 SGSTRNALIRKLT
+470 SGATRNALIRKLT

-557 EETSVEKETSV
+557 EETSVEEV
-568 EELTEG
+568 TEG
-574 ELQEDQLGKDLLN
+574 ELQEDQLEKDLMEDIEML
-587 GFEVV
+587 

-629 IEKACAFVGK
+629 IEKACAFVGR
-639 ENVKGY
+639 NGVKGY
-645 QSLWYGEGGAFLE
+645 QSLWYGEVGSFLE
-658 RLLGISQ
+658 RLLGISK
-665 EPVGMENEDALFEEI
+665 EPVGTEDEDALFEEI